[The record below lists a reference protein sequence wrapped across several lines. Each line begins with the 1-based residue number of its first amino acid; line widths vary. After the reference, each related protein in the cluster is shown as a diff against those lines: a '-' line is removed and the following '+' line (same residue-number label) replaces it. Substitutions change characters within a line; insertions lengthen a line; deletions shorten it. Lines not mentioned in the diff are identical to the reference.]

1 MHWSALVRR
10 VRALF
15 ARDAVEA
22 EMRDELA
29 LHLELHIRHLREQG
43 LSPTEARRQALIHF
57 GGIEQ
62 VKEAY
67 RDARGVRPLEELMQD
82 FRYAIRSLL
91 RQRVFTA
98 TVVLTLAIGIGATTA
113 IYSLVDA
120 AWLSWSRSFEHA
132 DRLAVLRKTFPDGR
146 GPTSPFD
153 FRDWRR
159 EVRAFDGIA
168 GFVRGG
174 AVLIAGE
181 EPIRISSVAVS
192 SSFFGILGVRPAL
205 GRFFREDEEQW
216 GQHRVVVLSHATW
229 QRNFAGAADVV
240 GRTVILDNA
249 PSEIVGVAPRGAWFG
264 ANPPAIYAPLSLA
277 PNDPANARHSHF
289 VSVMARVAPGMT
301 LETADAELRGI
312 ARRIATVHPENEGTG
327 AEAVA
332 LEEVILGDVKPTLR
346 LLIAAAVLLL
356 VIACANVANLLLV
369 RNTTRLREL
378 AVRAALGASARR
390 VAQQLLTES
399 LVLALVGGLAGVAIA
414 AVTVG
419 AIGSA
424 IPAELP
430 RIGDT
435 GVPIDWRVL
444 VLSLAV
450 VIGSGLACGMLP
462 AFQAIRGTL
471 GRGAADMLR
480 EGSRSVSGGR
490 RSAMMRSTLV
500 VAQVAVALVLLV
512 SSGLLTRSLLR
523 LQRQSSGVDPTD
535 VISVRLGA
543 QPRTVSADR
552 AIRYWDEAIQRV
564 EELPGVTAA
573 GVSSHLP
580 LTGGGESKSFWVE
593 GRAPTELAAVPS
605 VVGRMESARSLE
617 AMGVTLLHGRW
628 FAESDDESAPYVA
641 ILGQSV
647 ARRYFPN
654 NEDPLGKRISL
665 HPPEELYP
673 AERLPPGGRWPRF
686 TVVGV
691 VGDVRYGDARDDV
704 EHAVYVHY
712 PQGRRAWPW
721 GPQWLV
727 MKTTLPPATAMTT
740 LRAALRSLDPTL
752 PLTDMLPLADRMGQ
766 SLRAP
771 RFTTTLVATFAIVA
785 VVLGVIGLYG
795 VIAYSVAQETRSI
808 GVRLALGATP
818 GRIARLVL
826 QRGAR
831 LAMIG
836 IVVGLGGAVAV
847 TRWIESQLFG
857 VSAADPVTYAAGS
870 ISLLALAMLASWLPA
885 RRAANTDAVTAL
897 RAD

>member
-1 MHWSALVRR
+1 MHWSALARR

-15 ARDAVEA
+15 ARDDVEA
-22 EMRDELA
+22 EMREELA
-29 LHLELHIRHLREQG
+29 LHLELHIRHLQEQG
-43 LSPTEARRQALIHF
+43 LSATEARRQALIDF

-82 FRYAIRSLL
+82 FRYAIRSLS

-132 DRLAVLRKTFPDGR
+132 DRLAILRKTFPDGS

-153 FRDWRR
+153 FRDWRS
-159 EVRAFDGIA
+159 EVRAFDAIA
-168 GFVRGG
+168 GYVRGG
-174 AVLIAGE
+174 AVMIAE
-181 EPIRISSVAVS
+181 NEPIRIRSVSVS
-192 SSFFGILGVRPAL
+192 PSFFGILGVRPAL
-205 GRFFREDEEQW
+205 GRFFRDDEEQW

-229 QRNFAGAADVV
+229 QRDFAGAADVV

-264 ANPPAIYAPLSLA
+264 ANPPAIYTPLSFA

-289 VSVMARVAPGMT
+289 VFAIARVAPGMT
-301 LETADAELRGI
+301 LQTADVELRGI
-312 ARRIATVHPENEGTG
+312 ARRIATMHPENEGTG

-332 LEEVILGDVKPTLR
+332 LEEVILGDVRPTLR
-346 LLIAAAVLLL
+346 LLVAAAVLLL

-390 VAQQLLTES
+390 VAQQFLTES

-414 AVTVG
+414 AVTVA
-419 AIGSA
+419 AIGGA

-435 GVPIDWRVL
+435 GIPIDWRVL
-444 VLSLAV
+444 ALSLGV
-450 VIGSGLACGMLP
+450 VIASGLACGMLP
-462 AFQAIRGTL
+462 AIQAIRGTL
-471 GRGAADMLR
+471 GRGSADMLR

-490 RSAMMRSTLV
+490 RSALVRSALV
-500 VAQVAVALVLLV
+500 AAQVAVALVLLV
-512 SSGLLTRSLLR
+512 ASGLLTRSLLR
-523 LQRQSSGVDPTD
+523 LQRQSSGVDPTN

-552 AIRYWDEAIQRV
+552 AIQYWDEAIQRV
-564 EELPGVTAA
+564 RELPGVTAA

-593 GRAPTELAAVPS
+593 GRAPTELSAVPS

-641 ILGQSV
+641 VLGQSV

-654 NEDPLGKRISL
+654 EDPLGKRVSL
-665 HPPEELYP
+665 YPPEELYP
-673 AERLPPGGRWPRF
+673 ADKLPPGGRWPRF

-691 VGDVRYGDARDDV
+691 VQDVRYGDARDDV

-712 PQGRRAWPW
+712 PQGRRTWPW

-727 MKTTLPPATAMTT
+727 VKTTLPTATAMTT

-831 LAMIG
+831 LAIIG
-836 IVVGLGGAVAV
+836 IVVGLAGAVAA

-857 VSAADPVTYAAGS
+857 VSAADPVTYAVGS
-870 ISLLALAMLASWLPA
+870 LSLLALAMLASWLPA
-885 RRAANTDAVTAL
+885 RRAAHTDAVTAL